1 MPRFTKNFAG
11 GTDDT
16 TLLGQP
22 GGTIKSAGDGPVDR
36 TSGTPG
42 RTRDRRREMLAH
54 ADARPDPARQVSGTV
69 SSSPG
74 PEARYHRP
82 MLLALDIGNTN
93 VTLGLVHGEAIIASR
108 RAATRATSTADELE
122 LLIDGLLHLD
132 GASFSDLT
140 GISVSSVVPALTG
153 VTLEIAERRGLQ
165 LLEASSATMPIPIR
179 VDRPS
184 EVGADRLV
192 NALAVGRLYGTPAI
206 VVDLGTATKFDC
218 IARDGAYVGGAIAP
232 GLELGI
238 EALAAR
244 TARLPRIELK
254 EPERAIGTDTISAM
268 QSGVV
273 IGYRALTVGLLDRI
287 KLELART
294 EKVDLEEIQVVLT
307 GGLSA
312 APWARGLVGV
322 DAIDPELTLKGL
334 AILWALANG
343 SPAVA
348 DSPTVGWAG
357 SAAGSIHIISE
368 RDK

>member
-1 MPRFTKNFAG
+1 
-11 GTDDT
+11 
-16 TLLGQP
+16 
-22 GGTIKSAGDGPVDR
+22 
-36 TSGTPG
+36 
-42 RTRDRRREMLAH
+42 
-54 ADARPDPARQVSGTV
+54 
-69 SSSPG
+69 
-74 PEARYHRP
+74 

-153 VTLEIAERRGLQ
+153 VTLGIAERRGLQ

-206 VVDLGTATKFDC
+206 VVDFGTATKFDC
-218 IARDGAYVGGAIAP
+218 VARDGAYVGGAIAP

-254 EPERAIGTDTISAM
+254 EPERAIGTDTISAI